1 MAAKP
6 SSGEW
11 EERIPS
17 EFTLALKSIKDDSI
31 KSNFPRVRSKILS
44 VLLFLLQSA
53 NEAYQNSAI
62 CNGTNYQRIT
72 QSHYYYD
79 TDESCPTT
87 LPYFVYDE
95 EDFILM
101 LWDILFQIVQI
112 IPYNYPNQEL
122 VIRFLMTLRRRA
134 TRTATIWGV
143 CVPYFLPSHRIIPT
157 HYIQVYGE
165 AN

>member
-11 EERIPS
+11 EKRIPS

-31 KSNFPRVRSKILS
+31 VKNFPRVRSKILS

-53 NEAYQNSAI
+53 NEAYQNMQYAVEEI
-62 CNGTNYQRIT
+62 N
-72 QSHYYYD
+72 
-79 TDESCPTT
+79 ELCPTT
-87 LPYFVYDE
+87 QPCYVYDE

-101 LWDILFQIVQI
+101 LWDMLLQIVQI

-122 VIRFLMTLRRRA
+122 VIHFLMILRRRA

-143 CVPYFLPSHRIIPT
+143 CVPYFLPSHRVIPT
-157 HYIQVYGE
+157 HCIQGYGG